1 MPREE
6 LFTIGEFSAITGV
19 GIYSLRYYD
28 EIGALKPEYVD
39 PVSNYRYYGFRQL
52 SRIPAIS
59 ICKDAGIKLS
69 EFDSFLVDGSVDY
82 GKLLE
87 ASRKAIEE
95 IIDSCRSKEREFDQI
110 EEFCTIMSKLGQK
123 QSFTEKLRDLDIWTI
138 PYEDIPS
145 QRGSSGMLVKL
156 SESAAKCGM
165 RIMPSTYGVLRIR
178 EADGFRD
185 YAFSTLADQDKA
197 ASGNEHHMVIPGGDY
212 LFAVMGSCSID
223 EASELMDAHAKE
235 ICGDQILSLALLS
248 GGTSDPLYC
257 AAARITG

>member
-82 GKLLE
+82 GRLLE
-87 ASRKAIEE
+87 SSRRAIEE
-95 IIDSCRSKEREFDQI
+95 IIESCRSKEREFDQV
-110 EEFCTIMSKLGQK
+110 EEFCTIMSRLCREQ
-123 QSFTEKLRDLDIWTI
+123 QFTEKLRDLDIWAV
-138 PYEDIPS
+138 PYEEIPP

-156 SESAAKCGM
+156 SESAAKSGM
-165 RIMPSTYGVLRIR
+165 RIMPSAYGVLRIR

-185 YAFSTLADQDKA
+185 YAFSMLADQDKA
-197 ASGNEHHMVIPGGDY
+197 ASGNEHHMVIPGGDH
-212 LFAVMGSCSID
+212 LFNVMGSCDIEKACD
-223 EASELMDAHAKE
+223 LMDAHDDVSK
-235 ICGDQILSLALLS
+235 DDRILALALLT
-248 GGTSDPLYC
+248 GGTSGPLYC
-257 AAARITG
+257 AASRISG